1 MKLKKEDVLKLAE
14 DDKETELCRIV
25 TQEIAEQFTAFLNNY
40 QKMINQYPLV
50 RATVCFVAQ
59 LRIMGKEASTSV
71 TGMASEVHKCMLSLI
86 QNIDKE
92 DVND

>member
-1 MKLKKEDVLKLAE
+1 MKMELKKEDVLKLAE
-14 DDKETELCRIV
+14 DDKELELCQMV
-25 TQEIAEQFTAFLNNY
+25 TQEIAEQFTAFLDNY

-71 TGMASEVHKCMLSLI
+71 TGRASEVRKCMLSLM
-86 QNIDKE
+86 QNLAKDDE
-92 DVND
+92 